1 MGYYSGTHQEQK
13 LKTINLVFDRLGE
26 MKKIHESKF
35 LKIVSKIL
43 ELKKIKS
50 LNLKL
55 EEISNWDSL
64 KNLQL
69 VLFLEDEF
77 KIKFDE
83 KELSSLISLKKIF
96 KILKRKLNAKNQ
108 KSKRFN

>member
-1 MGYYSGTHQEQK
+1 M
-13 LKTINLVFDRLGE
+13 LNL
-26 MKKIHESKF
+26 ESKF

>member
-1 MGYYSGTHQEQK
+1 M
-13 LKTINLVFDRLGE
+13 LNL
-26 MKKIHESKF
+26 ESKF

-69 VLFLEDEF
+69 ILFLEDEF

>member
-1 MGYYSGTHQEQK
+1 M
-13 LKTINLVFDRLGE
+13 LNL
-26 MKKIHESKF
+26 ESKF

-69 VLFLEDEF
+69 VLFLENEF